1 MFNPFRYRG
10 YYYDTDTGLYYLQSR
25 YYNPKWGRFL
35 NADGYVSTGMG
46 LLGHNMYAYCGN
58 NPVMGYD
65 PTGEIAIVD
74 DLLFWG
80 GVALVALVI
89 VVASPIIID
98 TLEYITEGGY
108 QLASEVIDVIDAIDY
123 VTPPHSIT
131 KETLIIATFKIA
143 VTLDNCSKEWY
154 NMSQGDEK
162 NGQNAAQ
169 CRVESSC

>member
-1 MFNPFRYRG
+1 
-10 YYYDTDTGLYYLQSR
+10 
-25 YYNPKWGRFL
+25 
-35 NADGYVSTGMG
+35 
-46 LLGHNMYAYCGN
+46 MYAYCGN

-123 VTPPHSIT
+123 VTPRIV
-131 KETLIIATFKIA
+131 L
-143 VTLDNCSKEWY
+143 L
-154 NMSQGDEK
+154 
-162 NGQNAAQ
+162 
-169 CRVESSC
+169 